1 MAVTP
6 VSSNTNSLRDQLQSA
21 RDEALWMRGEAWQLS
36 ADMQHLLKMEM
47 DLARAEMQEAKTHAT
62 MVTVFGGAA
71 AMLGLV
77 TSILVFLTV
86 MFALDTVLPLWAAAL
101 ITAGIAAL
109 ITVVCALLARQRLSR
124 LSPVP
129 RRTIKTMQ
137 EDLQWIRSQIRSS
150 AI

>member
-1 MAVTP
+1 
-6 VSSNTNSLRDQLQSA
+6 
-21 RDEALWMRGEAWQLS
+21 MRGEAWQIS
-36 ADMQHLLKMEM
+36 ADMRHLLKMEM
-47 DLARAEMQEAKTHAT
+47 DLARAEIQEAKTHAT
-62 MVTVFGGAA
+62 MATAFGGGAA
-71 AMLGLV
+71 ILGLV

-86 MFALDTVLPLWAAAL
+86 MFAIDTVLPLWAAAL

-109 ITVVCALLARQRLSR
+109 ITAICALMARQQLSK

-129 RRTIKTMQ
+129 RRTIRTMQ